1 MYTVLSG
8 IGRRNVAGSNWIE
21 EDFASKRILD
31 VVSMYDKVYFKVSST
46 DWNEASRVVTL
57 GTLIPRIKNYD
68 HTVQQVFDS
77 QGNETI
83 PSIVGEAKV
92 EEKYVKMADAVQAGY
107 SMQRVLMTQH
117 PDTPTTPYEAQDLA
131 MRKADV
137 DPRDFRK
144 HCLVSING
152 LIHLDDADDET
163 IYVMDAQ
170 KTSMHSRRNEVGIIN
185 FKDIGELT
193 KIRITADMVHRRL
206 PDQPMMHQLYIQVPN
221 APLGKTAMLVMG
233 GYLHVMDSVTFFRVA
248 DNIFCVDIQNCKM
261 IDRYLESRKILNF
274 EGIFDYELYG
284 EHDAQFIKEQLL
296 SDENLIRY
304 LSMSQSFIVF
314 IDSENIR
321 TNRERLVTGRSFGQY
336 VAGERPRSPLVLGF
350 GLLPPYWVRYDDLRW
365 SITVADN
372 IRNNL
377 LLHTT
382 EEDSVPN
389 PADNRIPYDREE
401 ISPANLW
408 HIFSETLVIVQPY
421 VAPTS
426 LVSLTSV

>member
-8 IGRRNVAGSNWIE
+8 IGRRNVAGSKWIE
-21 EDFASKRILD
+21 EDFANKRILD
-31 VVSMYDKVYFKVSST
+31 VVSMYDKVYFKVSS
-46 DWNEASRVVTL
+46 DNWDEASRVVTL
-57 GTLIPRIKNYD
+57 GTLIPRIKDYS

-83 PSIVGEAKV
+83 PSIVGEAVV
-92 EEKYVKMADAVQAGY
+92 EERYVKMADAVQAGY
-107 SMQRVLMTQH
+107 SFKRVLMTQH

-131 MRKADV
+131 MTKSGV

-170 KTSMHSRRNEVGIIN
+170 RTSMQSRRNEVGIIN

-206 PDQPMMHQLYIQVPN
+206 PDQAMMHQVYVQVPN
-221 APLGKTAMLVMG
+221 APKDKTAMLVMG
-233 GYLHVMDSVTFFRVA
+233 GYLHVMDAVTFFRVA
-248 DNIFCVDIQNCKM
+248 DDIFCIDMQNCKM

-274 EGIFDYELYG
+274 DGIFEYELYG
-284 EHDAQFIKEQLL
+284 ANGAQFIREQLL

-304 LSMSQSFIVF
+304 LTMSQSFIVF
-314 IDSENIR
+314 VDTDSIR
-321 TNRERLVTGRSFGQY
+321 TDRERVDTGRSFGQY
-336 VAGERPRSPLVLGF
+336 VVGTRPRSPLVLGF
-350 GLLPPYWVRYDDLRW
+350 GLLPPYWVRPDDLKW
-365 SITVADN
+365 SITVGDN

-408 HIFSETLVIVQPY
+408 HIYSETLVVVQPRT
-421 VAPTS
+421 ATTPLIPS
-426 LVSLTSV
+426 P